1 MSSDRPEFTS
11 LLKVEQPGN
20 STAGV
25 ALRGVTLPVS
35 RDADNP
41 IEKRAIESQTAL
53 VIALVDNEAFSPG
66 IGHEETGLRPSGFKL
81 LCHRPV
87 IVGMVSSSLSSFPSS
102 SIRDLAE
109 SLVPV
114 NGDFRR
120 TQLGELQTSSSP
132 KGIGRGGSEARP
144 ILVVGIF
151 PMCSTLSRLLL
162 GSMSNEISE
171 KPEIESSLALV
182 SSILLKVLNQNRS
195 AMSEGE
201 RNEAMTDLEL
211 KKNVETELSW
221 EPSVNA
227 AEIGV
232 GVKDGVVSLTGRIE
246 SYWERSVAERAT
258 LRVSGVKGVANELEI
273 RLPFA
278 NVRSDEDI
286 ARAAINRLDWS
297 VTVPKDRVKVKAS
310 QGWLTLEGTLDWQFQ
325 REAAA
330 DAVRNL
336 MGVKGLTNQIDVKP
350 QVSKT
355 EVKSMIEAALKRSA
369 EVDANRITVQTEGDG
384 VILRGTVRSWSE
396 REEAQQAAWR
406 APGVR
411 SVDNRITIGAAAAA
425 GV

>member
-1 MSSDRPEFTS
+1 
-11 LLKVEQPGN
+11 
-20 STAGV
+20 
-25 ALRGVTLPVS
+25 
-35 RDADNP
+35 
-41 IEKRAIESQTAL
+41 
-53 VIALVDNEAFSPG
+53 
-66 IGHEETGLRPSGFKL
+66 
-81 LCHRPV
+81 
-87 IVGMVSSSLSSFPSS
+87 
-102 SIRDLAE
+102 
-109 SLVPV
+109 
-114 NGDFRR
+114 
-120 TQLGELQTSSSP
+120 
-132 KGIGRGGSEARP
+132 
-144 ILVVGIF
+144 
-151 PMCSTLSRLLL
+151 MCSTLSRLLL
-162 GSMSNEISE
+162 GRVSNEISE
-171 KPEIESSLALV
+171 KPEIESSLALA
-182 SSILLKVLNQNRS
+182 SSILLKVLNQDRS
-195 AMSEGE
+195 ATSEGE
-201 RNEAMTDLEL
+201 RNKAMTDLEL

-278 NVRSDEDI
+278 NARSDEDI

-297 VTVPKDRVKVKAS
+297 VTVPKDRVKVKVS

-350 QVSKT
+350 QVSKA

-369 EVDANRITVQTEGDG
+369 VVDANRITVQTEGDG
-384 VILRGTVRSWSE
+384 VILRGAVRSWSE